1 MVGGALI
8 DTYGSF
14 RYNVVRNAERQTLR
28 AAVSYWFTPKLQ
40 SALELDH
47 DVQAEGGYKTGVE
60 ALGRI
65 KYLF

>member
-1 MVGGALI
+1 
-8 DTYGSF
+8 
-14 RYNVVRNAERQTLR
+14 
-28 AAVSYWFTPKLQ
+28 VSYWFTPKLQ